1 MAQSVDPRRNRAKP
15 GVSSGHR
22 SRLNDEDSVRGP
34 HQGQQSTR
42 TAPTGRTHDCK
53 RPLRCTPNDL
63 LPGGGHPHMKRREFI
78 TLLGGALAAQAI
90 PANAQE
96 LRVRTVGV
104 LMGFANDAEAK
115 ARVQAFEQGLERVG
129 WSVGQNL
136 RIEYRYAEA
145 DSVRMQ
151 ALAKE
156 LVELKPDCIV
166 GHSTPVV
173 TALMTRTIP
182 IVFVSVSD
190 PVGSGFVASMA
201 RPAGNMTGFTI
212 FPATITG
219 KYLEIL
225 KEMVPQLVR
234 VASLYNPDSAPA
246 AGTFFLSPFVD
257 AAKEFK
263 VQPITA
269 QVHNPAEIE
278 SAIAKLGSEPK
289 SGLIVMQDNFTS
301 VHRKLIISLA
311 AQFRIPTIYP
321 YRYFAEEGGLL
332 SDGVDTSDL
341 FRRAAEYASRI
352 LRGAKP
358 ADLPVRAPAKFELV
372 INLRT
377 AKALGIVIPKMLL
390 AGADQVIE

>member
-1 MAQSVDPRRNRAKP
+1 MR
-15 GVSSGHR
+15 
-22 SRLNDEDSVRGP
+22 
-34 HQGQQSTR
+34 
-42 TAPTGRTHDCK
+42 
-53 RPLRCTPNDL
+53 
-63 LPGGGHPHMKRREFI
+63 RREFI
-78 TLLGGALAAQAI
+78 RLLGGTLAAQAI
-90 PANAQE
+90 PASAQE

-115 ARVQAFEQGLERVG
+115 ARVQAFEQGLEREG

-136 RIEYRYAEA
+136 RIEYRYAEG

-156 LVELKPDCIV
+156 LVELKPDCIL

-173 TALMTRTIP
+173 TALMQATRTIP
-182 IVFVSVSD
+182 IVFVSVAD
-190 PVGSGFVASMA
+190 PVGSGFVASMT

-219 KYLEIL
+219 KYLSML
-225 KEMVPQLVR
+225 KEIVPQLAR
-234 VASLYNPDSAPA
+234 VAILYNADY
-246 AGTFFLSPFVD
+246 AGSFFLSPVVG
-257 AAKEFK
+257 AAREFK

-269 QVHNPAEIE
+269 QVRNPAEIE
-278 SAIAKLGSEPK
+278 SAIADLGREPK
-289 SGLIVMQDNFTS
+289 SGLIVMPDNFTS

-332 SDGVDTSDL
+332 SDGVNTSDL
-341 FRRAAEYASRI
+341 FRRAAEYVSRI

-358 ADLPVRAPAKFELV
+358 ADLPVRAPTKFELV
-372 INLRT
+372 INLRA
-377 AKALGIVIPKMLL
+377 AKALGIVIPKTLL